1 MVISKAAIRRPV
13 TVVMAFIG
21 VAMIG
26 AFSAFRLPIEQFPQ
40 IEIPYVGVSI
50 PYSGTSAQEIERNVT
65 RPVEEILSTMTGVDR
80 MFSFTRPGQVF
91 FNLSL
96 HPDADVNGKGIEA
109 KDLVEGAPGPVKQDA
124 TKEEAD
130 EIKAKLE
137 EAGAS
142 VEIK

>member
-96 HPDADVNGKGIEA
+96 HPMRTSTVRVSKPRTWLKASGIGCRTMFAEFSF
-109 KDLVEGAPGPVKQDA
+109 DNRTPM
-124 TKEEAD
+124 T
-130 EIKAKLE
+130 
-137 EAGAS
+137 S
-142 VEIK
+142 R